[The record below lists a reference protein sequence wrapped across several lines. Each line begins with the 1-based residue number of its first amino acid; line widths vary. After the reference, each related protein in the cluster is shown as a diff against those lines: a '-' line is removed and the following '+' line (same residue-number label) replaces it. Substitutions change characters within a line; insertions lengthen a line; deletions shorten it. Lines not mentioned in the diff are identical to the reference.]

1 MSRSTSDATSSRAK
15 RSRAAAET
23 STLPR
28 MKHAIIVAALL
39 FAGCGKKS
47 DSGPSCE
54 SAIDKALAA
63 MPGGPG
69 GGDEIKGKLKPL
81 YVKHCTEDKWNAD
94 AIKCFAND
102 VKDMSGMKACRAKL
116 TPEQSEKVMGDVRA
130 TMMGAMG
137 GAGGPGMGGA
147 GAPPPADPNAAAPA
161 PAGSA
166 APTGSAA
173 P

>member
-1 MSRSTSDATSSRAK
+1 
-15 RSRAAAET
+15 
-23 STLPR
+23 
-28 MKHAIIVAALL
+28 MKHALIVAALL

-69 GGDEIKGKLKPL
+69 GGDEIKGKLKPI
-81 YVKHCTEDKWNAD
+81 YVKHCTDDKWSAD
-94 AIKCFAND
+94 VKKCYAND
-102 VKDMSGMKACRAKL
+102 VKDMSGMKACRGKL
-116 TPEQSEKVMGDVRA
+116 TQEQQDKVMQDVRS

-137 GAGGPGMGGA
+137 GMGGPGMGGPHGGMGGAGPAGGAMGGA
-147 GAPPPADPNAAAPA
+147 GAPPADPNAAGGAA

-166 APTGSAA
+166 AAPAGSAT